1 MILRVLF
8 LALLAI
14 VVSGCATQV
23 TTLNVPN
30 IERSNSVQV
39 ADLRPLSE
47 KQGEIFSLSVSND
60 AYAIYRV
67 ADSALTPPSV
77 RLLQHRAFEK
87 FGNGAGPLDVKVHHL
102 VIYRNLQ
109 AELRRGAIFAG
120 FGGAI
125 GAAIAGQT
133 TTNPAG
139 MSTSLVDGKTFESL
153 TAETEYK
160 RALYTEQEN
169 PGRGSVHIVYIETEI
184 QGKKV
189 FTRTLVPIKSDD
201 RGESLAV
208 ALEESIRL
216 HQSRY

>member
-1 MILRVLF
+1 MRKLL
-8 LALLAI
+8 LALLA
-14 VVSGCATQV
+14 VVVTGCATQV

-39 ADLRPLSE
+39 TDLRPQSE
-47 KQGEIFSLSVSND
+47 KQGEIFSLSISND

-67 ADSALTPPSV
+67 ADGALTPNSI

-87 FGNGAGPLDVKVHHL
+87 FSNGAGPFDVKVHHL

-120 FGGAI
+120 LGGVI
-125 GAAIAGQT
+125 GAALASQVT
-133 TTNPAG
+133 TDQAG

-153 TAETEYK
+153 AAEAEYK

-169 PGRGSVHIVYIETEI
+169 PGRGSVHVIYIETEI

-189 FTRTLVPIKSDD
+189 FTRTIVPIKTDD
-201 RGESLAV
+201 RGESLVV